1 MRRGPPL
8 RAGRGDASGMRGA
21 TAEGCAPPPPGAGR
35 SSRSCRPGCQR
46 LPGTAVTQACRH
58 SGCAYRAC
66 TALTPVPG
74 TPVPHGL
81 VRGPPV
87 ASLVLLER
95 AGASATL
102 EPECEEAFGEE
113 EAVFARSVG
122 QEDARPSS
130 RNPRSIR
137 PGGAS
142 PGVFVSERRCPRRVR
157 WAGMM
162 RPAGLVRRREQ
173 GGAWVGV
180 WGSPAARVRAAG
192 LFFAC
197 RWGCTRVR
205 RDFGGAGTARKG
217 CCGAPELSVGAGR
230 GPWGTP
236 PGAGRRR
243 SRAWRRP
250 DQRRGPGR

>member
-1 MRRGPPL
+1 MRPQVQILLAPPVRRPPAGYGWGSSTSRALPIRRLRGIARAAPERTFGKARATTEQPGPENGPGVRRARRGPTL
-8 RAGRGDASGMRGA
+8 RAGQGDASGMRGA
-21 TAEGCAPPPPGAGR
+21 TAEGCAPPPHPGRGG

-87 ASLVLLER
+87 TSLVLLER

-102 EPECEEAFGEE
+102 EPECEEAFEE

-137 PGGAS
+137 PGAS
-142 PGVFVSERRCPRRVR
+142 PGSSCPS
-157 WAGMM
+157 
-162 RPAGLVRRREQ
+162 
-173 GGAWVGV
+173 GG
-180 WGSPAARVRAAG
+180 VRAV
-192 LFFAC
+192 C
-197 RWGCTRVR
+197 
-205 RDFGGAGTARKG
+205 GGR
-217 CCGAPELSVGAGR
+217 E
-230 GPWGTP
+230 
-236 PGAGRRR
+236 
-243 SRAWRRP
+243 
-250 DQRRGPGR
+250 